1 MSGEELERGPFGQRL
16 SLLVHRFPRVAA
28 STLDWELERGFHLQ
42 VLAESMFELNL
53 RRAGAVSTPLPLLG
67 GPAEVDRLLVW
78 QKSPKDGDWQSF
90 STLLRSGQPWQ
101 AALILSPIAQ
111 RGSALSSYFSPRTH
125 TAGAPC
131 PVVEVFQETPAAAF
145 FTVEK
150 NLFAL
155 GRVGRRL
162 QRYAGMRRL
171 LPW

>member
-1 MSGEELERGPFGQRL
+1 MAADELERGPFGQRL
-16 SLLVHRFPRVAA
+16 SLLVHRFPRVVA
-28 STLDWELERGFHLQ
+28 STLDWELERGFHLR

-53 RRAGAVSTPLPLLG
+53 RRTGATDTPLPLFG
-67 GPAEVDRLLVW
+67 EPAQVDKLLVW
-78 QKSPKDGDWQSF
+78 QKSPKDGDWLTF
-90 STLLRSGQPWQ
+90 SNLLKSGQPWQ
-101 AALILSPIAQ
+101 AALILCPSAQ
-111 RGSALSSYFSPRTH
+111 RGSSLSSYFSLRTH
-125 TAGAPC
+125 TVGAPC
-131 PVVEVFQETPAAAF
+131 PVVEVFQETPTATF